1 MASIYKRAPY
11 QWQALIR
18 RKGFETQAKVFNTK
32 AEAETWAKV
41 TESEMVRGVFVSRKE
56 AENTTLAKALD
67 RYLQEVS
74 SKKKGA
80 YQESRRIENLKRHK
94 LGKRFLASIQGKDIA
109 EYRDERLKSVSQASV
124 RLELALLS
132 HLFNTAIRE
141 WGMNG
146 ILNPVSQIRLPKK
159 AINRDR
165 RLLPG
170 EEEKIL
176 AACDEYGGDLPYV
189 VRLAM
194 TTGMRRGELASLT
207 WDNIDLKKR
216 TATLPETKT
225 GEKRI
230 VPLSFE
236 AVQILKDLPRRL
248 DGNVFGF
255 VDSHSI
261 TTAFIRSV
269 SRARSAYEKECAE
282 RGMKPDPALLTD
294 LTFHDLRHE
303 ATSRFF
309 ELGLRAEKVKEITGH
324 KTYSMLARYTHLK
337 AEDIAIDLD
346 TLKKERD
353 RKAVE
358 SLEDKDEVRF

>member
-1 MASIYKRAPY
+1 MASIYKRGPY

-32 AEAETWAKV
+32 AEAESWANV

-56 AENTTLAKALD
+56 AERTTLSEALD

-74 SKKKGA
+74 SKKKGV
-80 YQESRRIENLKRHK
+80 YQESRRIENLKKHK
-94 LGKRFLASIQGKDIA
+94 LGKRFLASIQGKDIV
-109 EYRDERLKSVSQASV
+109 EYRDERLKNVSQASV

-146 ILNPVSQIRLPKK
+146 ILNPVAQIRLPKK
-159 AINRDR
+159 ATCRDR
-165 RLLPG
+165 RLFPG
-170 EEEKIL
+170 EEEMIL
-176 AACDEYGGDLPYV
+176 SACDEYGGDLPFV
-189 VRLAM
+189 VRLALV
-194 TTGMRRGELASLT
+194 TGMRRGELASLT
-207 WDNIDLKKR
+207 WDNINFKKR
-216 TATLPETKT
+216 TATLPETKN

-230 VPLSFE
+230 VPLSEE
-236 AVQILKDLPRRL
+236 AVRILRDLPRRF
-248 DGNVFGF
+248 DGMVFGF

-282 RGMKPDPALLTD
+282 KGIKPDPGFLVD

-309 ELGLRAEKVKEITGH
+309 ELGLDTPFVKKITGH
-324 KTYSMLARYTHLK
+324 KTYQMLDRYTHLR
-337 AEDIAIDLD
+337 AEDIAEKLDQLQILKAEDLAKR
-346 TLKKERD
+346 LK
-353 RKAVE
+353 
-358 SLEDKDEVRF
+358 

>member
-1 MASIYKRAPY
+1 MASIYKRGPY
-11 QWQALIR
+11 HWQALIR
-18 RKGFETQAKVFNTK
+18 RKGFDTQAKVFNTK
-32 AEAETWAKV
+32 AEAEAWAQV

-56 AENTTLAKALD
+56 AESTTLSEALD
-67 RYLQEVS
+67 RYAQEVS

-94 LGKRFLASIQGKDIA
+94 LAKRYIASIQGKDMA

-146 ILNPVSQIRLPKK
+146 ILNPVTQIRLPKK
-159 AINRDR
+159 AISRDR
-165 RLLPG
+165 RLSLG
-170 EEEKIL
+170 EKEKLL

-189 VRLAM
+189 VRLALA
-194 TTGMRRGELASLT
+194 TGMRRGELASLT
-207 WDNIDLKKR
+207 WDNIDFKKR
-216 TATLPETKT
+216 TATLPETKI
-225 GEKRI
+225 GEKRS
-230 VPLSFE
+230 VPLSSE
-236 AVQILKDLPRRL
+236 AVQILKDIPRSL
-248 DGNVFGF
+248 DGKVFGF
-255 VDSHSI
+255 IDSHSI

-269 SRARSAYEKECAE
+269 TRARSAYEKECE
-282 RGMKPDPALLTD
+282 EKKEKPDSSFLVD

-324 KTYSMLARYTHLK
+324 KTYQMLDRYTHLK
-337 AEDIAIDLD
+337 AEDIAIEMDQLEKQKAEN
-346 TLKKERD
+346 LAERTD
-353 RKAVE
+353 M
-358 SLEDKDEVRF
+358 

>member
-1 MASIYKRAPY
+1 MASIYKRGPY
-11 QWQALIR
+11 QWQVLIR
-18 RKGFETQAKVFNTK
+18 RKGFETQARVFNTK
-32 AEAETWAKV
+32 AEAEAWGQV
-41 TESEMVRGVFVSRKE
+41 TELEIVRGVFASRKE
-56 AENTTLAKALD
+56 AESTTLSEALD
-67 RYLQEVS
+67 RYSQEVS
-74 SKKKGA
+74 SKKKGF

-94 LGKRFLASIQGKDIA
+94 LAKRYLASIQGKDIA

-132 HLFNTAIRE
+132 HLFNTGIRE

-146 ILNPVSQIRLPKK
+146 IMNPVTQIRLPKK
-159 AINRDR
+159 ATSRDR
-165 RLLPG
+165 RLFPG
-170 EEEKIL
+170 EEEKLL

-189 VRLAM
+189 VRSALV
-194 TTGMRRGELASLT
+194 TGMRRGELASLT

-225 GEKRI
+225 GEKRS
-230 VPLSFE
+230 VPLSSE
-236 AVQILKDLPRRL
+236 AVQILKDIPRRS
-248 DGNVFGF
+248 DGKVFGF
-255 VDSHSI
+255 IDSHSI

-269 SRARSAYEKECAE
+269 TRARSTYEKKCEDE
-282 RGMKPDPALLTD
+282 GENPDPALLTD

-358 SLEDKDEVRF
+358 NQVEKLK

>member
-1 MASIYKRAPY
+1 
-11 QWQALIR
+11 
-18 RKGFETQAKVFNTK
+18 
-32 AEAETWAKV
+32 
-41 TESEMVRGVFVSRKE
+41 MVRGVFVSRKE
-56 AENTTLAKALD
+56 AENTTLAEALD

-80 YQESRRIENLKRHK
+80 YQESRRIENLKSHK
-94 LGKRFLASIQGKDIA
+94 LAKRYLASIQGKDIA

-159 AINRDR
+159 AISRDR

-176 AACDEYGGDLPYV
+176 GACDEYGGDLPYV
-189 VRLAM
+189 VRLALA
-194 TTGMRRGELASLT
+194 TGMRRGELASLV

-216 TATLPETKT
+216 TATLPETKN

-269 SRARSAYEKECAE
+269 SRARSTYEKECAE
-282 RGMKPDPALLTD
+282 KGMKPDPGFLVN

-309 ELGLRAEKVKEITGH
+309 ELGLDTPFVKKITGH
-324 KTYSMLARYTHLK
+324 KTYQMLDRYTHLR
-337 AEDIAIDLD
+337 AEDIAEKLD
-346 TLKKERD
+346 QLNKQ
-353 RKAVE
+353 KAE
-358 SLEDKDEVRF
+358 SLVKG

>member
-1 MASIYKRAPY
+1 MADIRKRGPY
-11 QWQALIR
+11 QWQVRIR
-18 RKGFETQAKVFNTK
+18 RKGHPSQTKTFNTK
-32 AEAETWAKV
+32 AEAEAWAQV

-56 AENTTLAKALD
+56 AESTTLSEALD
-67 RYLQEVS
+67 RYAQEVS

-94 LGKRFLASIQGKDIA
+94 LAKRFLSSIQGKDIA

-146 ILNPVSQIRLPKK
+146 ILNPVTQIRLPKK
-159 AINRDR
+159 AISRDR
-165 RLLPG
+165 RLFPG
-170 EEEKIL
+170 EEEKLL
-176 AACDEYGGDLPYV
+176 AECDKYGGDLPYV
-189 VRLAM
+189 ARLALV
-194 TTGMRRGELASLT
+194 TGMRRGELASLT

-225 GEKRI
+225 GEKRG
-230 VPLSFE
+230 VPLSSE
-236 AVQILKDLPRRL
+236 AVQILRDIPRRL
-248 DGNVFGF
+248 DGKVFGF
-255 VDSHSI
+255 IDSHSI

-269 SRARSAYEKECAE
+269 TRARSTYEKECE
-282 RGMKPDPALLTD
+282 DKGENPDPSFLKN

-309 ELGLRAEKVKEITGH
+309 ELGLDTPFVKKITGH
-324 KTYSMLARYTHLK
+324 KTYQMLDRYTHLR
-337 AEDIAIDLD
+337 AEDIAERLD
-346 TLKKERD
+346 QLKNM
-353 RKAVE
+353 KAGDSV
-358 SLEDKDEVRF
+358 KV